1 MHVFLKDANPPA
13 VSPGQALVVPAKEQK
28 WWNIELQACSLN
40 TLQCHFVL
48 FCVVRCWQKKRLRC
62 QEVKKQVNSL
72 FDTVWYLHMISGDEM
87 RQILEAVDKL
97 ELPAKLRAKE
107 KGEEEDEDETILL
120 SWVNLKVLF
129 WVS

>member
-1 MHVFLKDANPPA
+1 M
-13 VSPGQALVVPAKEQK
+13 
-28 WWNIELQACSLN
+28 
-40 TLQCHFVL
+40 
-48 FCVVRCWQKKRLRC
+48 
-62 QEVKKQVNSL
+62 NSL

-107 KGEEEDEDETILL
+107 KEEDEDEDETILL
-120 SWVNLKVLF
+120 SLVNLKVLF